1 MPVNATLTSTPTVSG
16 TTTSPSTVSASTQSG
31 SPVPQITR
39 MAIEGIRGADGDM
52 TWAGQWS
59 SSTNYVANQVVEY
72 NGSAYV
78 CIQGNSNM
86 APSSNATQWTLMVS
100 KGDTGSQGIQG
111 VAGATGAK
119 GAVGDTGAQGATGPT
134 GSTGSQGPQ
143 GATGAT
149 GSSGNA
155 ATISVGSTTTGSAGS
170 SATVANS
177 GSSSA
182 AVLDFTIPRGNTGAT
197 GATGANGAA
206 ATLSIGTVS
215 TGLPGSSASVTNTGS
230 NTAATLNITIPRG
243 DTGADGD
250 LTWKGGWSS
259 STAYSTNEA
268 VQYNGSS
275 YIAVANN
282 QNVTP
287 TSDTSKW
294 NLMAQAG
301 AEGGSIGS
309 MEDTV
314 ISSSVPEMSVLAYD
328 NGATKWKDKSIFT
341 GTFASPQLDGGVF

>member
-1 MPVNATLTSTPTVSG
+1 M
-16 TTTSPSTVSASTQSG
+16 
-31 SPVPQITR
+31 
-39 MAIEGIRGADGDM
+39 
-52 TWAGQWS
+52 
-59 SSTNYVANQVVEY
+59 
-72 NGSAYV
+72 
-78 CIQGNSNM
+78 
-86 APSSNATQWTLMVS
+86 
-100 KGDTGSQGIQG
+100 
-111 VAGATGAK
+111 
-119 GAVGDTGAQGATGPT
+119 
-134 GSTGSQGPQ
+134 
-143 GATGAT
+143 
-149 GSSGNA
+149 
-155 ATISVGSTTTGSAGS
+155 
-170 SATVANS
+170 
-177 GSSSA
+177 
-182 AVLDFTIPRGNTGAT
+182 
-197 GATGANGAA
+197 
-206 ATLSIGTVS
+206 
-215 TGLPGSSASVTNTGS
+215 PGSSASVTNTGS

-259 STAYSTNEA
+259 STTYSTNEA

-275 YIAVANN
+275 YIAIANN

-341 GTFASPQLDGGVF
+341 GTFAAPQLDGGVF